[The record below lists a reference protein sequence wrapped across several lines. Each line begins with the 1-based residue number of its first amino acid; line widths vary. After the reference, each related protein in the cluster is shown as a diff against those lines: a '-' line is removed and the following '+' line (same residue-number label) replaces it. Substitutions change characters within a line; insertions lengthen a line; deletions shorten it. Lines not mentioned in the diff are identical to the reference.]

1 MAGKRRTRTGSRA
14 QTNSRRSAGSRA
26 QANGRRS
33 TGNRRRRK
41 RRGGGKTR
49 IISTVILIVCLA
61 VFLFAGYKLIS
72 IFREY
77 NKGDSNYDDLQ
88 SFLEVPDDSGDAEDI
103 YIDFEGLLKE
113 NSDLAAWIR
122 IGGNINISYPVMQSD
137 DNDFY
142 LRRLFNKTQNILG
155 SIFMDYRCNA
165 DLTDEN
171 TIIYGHNTKNGS
183 MFGGLK
189 EWKEKE
195 EYDNNPYFYIYTP
208 DGMVHE
214 YQVCAVVVTDDQAD
228 DYRIEFEDSD
238 DFLSWEKEIQES
250 SLYDTGVELDENSQI
265 VTLST
270 CTNRTDSERLIVHG
284 VKTGTRECKK

>member
-1 MAGKRRTRTGSRA
+1 MTKK
-14 QTNSRRSAGSRA
+14 
-26 QANGRRS
+26 
-33 TGNRRRRK
+33 RRRR
-41 RRGGGKTR
+41 RRRSGRKTR

-61 VFLFAGYKLIS
+61 VFLFAGYKLIH
-72 IFREY
+72 IFHEY
-77 NKGDSNYDDLQ
+77 NKGDNSYDDLQ
-88 SFLEVPDDSGDAEDI
+88 GFLEIPDDSDDAEDI
-103 YIDFEGLLKE
+103 CIDFESLLKE
-113 NSDLAAWIR
+113 NSDLVAWIR
-122 IGGNINISYPVMQSD
+122 IEGNINISYPVMQSD

-142 LRRLFNKTQNILG
+142 LRRLFNRTKNILG
-155 SIFMDYRCNA
+155 SIFVDYRCDA

-189 EWKEKE
+189 KWMEKE
-195 EYDNNPYFYIYTP
+195 EYDVNPYFYIYTP

-238 DFLSWEKEIQES
+238 AFRSWEKEILEG

-270 CTNRTDSERLIVHG
+270 CTNRTESERLIVHG
-284 VKTGTRECKK
+284 VRTGTRECKK